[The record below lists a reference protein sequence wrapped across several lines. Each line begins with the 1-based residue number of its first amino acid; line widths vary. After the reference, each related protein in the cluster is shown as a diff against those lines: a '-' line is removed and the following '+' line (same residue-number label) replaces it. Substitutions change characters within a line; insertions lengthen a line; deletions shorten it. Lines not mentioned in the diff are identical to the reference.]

1 MKHLGTILCI
11 QDEIPMEYIE
21 LGQSAKYSKPKASDF
36 EFEISM
42 TAEAKEAVKDR
53 IMKNRQRFLDEP
65 VRV

>member
-1 MKHLGTILCI
+1 
-11 QDEIPMEYIE
+11 MEYIE